1 MVSLGTDIDSKWE
14 VVDGDLKL
22 VEESENVV
30 QSMTNRLNTPNGNMQ
45 IYYYNYGSFLR
56 PLLGEVIDKV
66 TLDFIGIEIKNTLLQ
81 DPRLQNVDVDI
92 QYENKK
98 LKTYINCVFNDES
111 DLSESL
117 VITEDGILKLFDV
130 ENDELVEDV
139 EEDEDGS

>member
-1 MVSLGTDIDSKWE
+1 MVSLGTDISSKWE
-14 VVDGDLKL
+14 LVDGDLKL

-30 QSMTNRLNTPNGNMQ
+30 QSITNRLNIPNGNMQ
-45 IYYYNYGSFLR
+45 IYYNDYGSFLR

-98 LKTYINCVFNDES
+98 LKTYINCVFNDET

-130 ENDELVEDV
+130 EDDELVEDV